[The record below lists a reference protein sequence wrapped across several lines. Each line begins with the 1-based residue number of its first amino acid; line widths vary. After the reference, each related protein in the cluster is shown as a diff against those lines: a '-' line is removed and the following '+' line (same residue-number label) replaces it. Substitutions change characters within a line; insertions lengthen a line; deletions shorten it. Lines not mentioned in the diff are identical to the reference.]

1 MNLTLRYLQYRLFL
15 LLCST
20 GQLVHILAPFH
31 TVKKKM
37 KKLFSKI
44 ETKID
49 PSQKESKGGQS
60 LVGKVFQVG
69 KQNAVTVEDIIAE
82 GNCSCCLCDEC

>member
-1 MNLTLRYLQYRLFL
+1 
-15 LLCST
+15 
-20 GQLVHILAPFH
+20 
-31 TVKKKM
+31 M

-49 PSQKESKGGQS
+49 PSQKESKSGQG

-69 KQNAVTVEDIIAE
+69 KQHSVTVDDIIAE
-82 GNCSCCLCDEC
+82 GMVSIILKLDHYFDTV

>member
-1 MNLTLRYLQYRLFL
+1 
-15 LLCST
+15 
-20 GQLVHILAPFH
+20 
-31 TVKKKM
+31 M

-49 PSQKESKGGQS
+49 PSQKESKSGQS

-69 KQNAVTVEDIIAE
+69 KQHSVTVEDIIAE
-82 GNCSCCLCDEC
+82 GIHSPQHICLNSPLNTCWQVALQSCFL

>member
-1 MNLTLRYLQYRLFL
+1 
-15 LLCST
+15 
-20 GQLVHILAPFH
+20 
-31 TVKKKM
+31 M

-49 PSQKESKGGQS
+49 PSQKESKGGQG

-69 KQNAVTVEDIIAE
+69 KQFSVTVEDIIAE
-82 GNCSCCLCDEC
+82 GWYLIHLVLL

>member
-1 MNLTLRYLQYRLFL
+1 
-15 LLCST
+15 
-20 GQLVHILAPFH
+20 
-31 TVKKKM
+31 M

-69 KQNAVTVEDIIAE
+69 KQYSVTVEDIIAE
-82 GNCSCCLCDEC
+82 GLLFKCQIYPFTFNV

>member
-1 MNLTLRYLQYRLFL
+1 
-15 LLCST
+15 
-20 GQLVHILAPFH
+20 
-31 TVKKKM
+31 M

-60 LVGKVFQVG
+60 LVGKVFQTS
-69 KQNAVTVEDIIAE
+69 KQHSVVVEDIIAE
-82 GNCSCCLCDEC
+82 GMKQTRK

>member
-1 MNLTLRYLQYRLFL
+1 
-15 LLCST
+15 
-20 GQLVHILAPFH
+20 
-31 TVKKKM
+31 M

-60 LVGKVFQVG
+60 LVGKVFQIG
-69 KQNAVTVEDIIAE
+69 KQISVTVEDIIAE
-82 GNCSCCLCDEC
+82 GEENDILILCYLIN